1 VQVLRS
7 RSELC
12 SHRSD
17 NSDPA
22 RNDGPDHPGLPARSP
37 RQLMPFS
44 PEQLKSVFRLAH
56 GAAGGIEI
64 DRYDLALGTPPHALV
79 VASSGGHT
87 DNYQTV
93 VEEVLYPYPGLMG
106 TYDYRIR
113 ADMVFFTSTN
123 GGAVFSTGSIA
134 FGQALPYANF
144 ENNISKLLA
153 NIVDAFAKPG
163 ALPGSM
169 WTLEEKQWR

>member
-1 VQVLRS
+1 VVPGRS
-7 RSELC
+7 VPTGPANSTKALSEQ
-12 SHRSD
+12 RTPF
-17 NSDPA
+17 PA
-22 RNDGPDHPGLPARSP
+22 GP
-37 RQLMPFS
+37 PFS